1 MQTGDPESPLGA
13 PPPPA
18 SAPPTVPIGTEK
30 TQLTNV
36 VGQNQTYAAATTATI
51 AYKQTPE
58 QQKQREAR
66 SQALPGIMAA
76 IQAVPGN
83 RTDRWVQAIFA
94 TKDYPSTAATSLK
107 FSALNATRNIVNP
120 FNHAL
125 EVTLSHQSSSRA
137 SVKDKGDLVAC
148 VRSLLSPDTP
158 ICFDTD
164 VPFPEGFEAF
174 TPQIIGL
181 QHSSNLRAGAIHHR
195 ITVGFVSVEARDA
208 ALATPPTLTWH
219 SAKARFAKAH
229 HFHRNMVEL
238 RINVGVSG
246 VPPKD
251 AIVSAFQSLVE
262 DLSSKGQILPSRMDL
277 RTRGI
282 NVTAIRHDYEKE
294 VACSRCHFVG
304 HVENC
309 PVVQE
314 RRRKEVEEL
323 VRKGVTKGAGM
334 GTGGRRVE
342 ADAQINHN
350 TINNN
355 NNPIIIEN
363 NNKNNDKNN
372 NNNIPETVGAR
383 TLESQNRFAG
393 LEVEDGQEE
402 EDAGQGQGKEGEE
415 DAGTK
420 ADDEDSGMDSE
431 ASAGVDVIKIEDED
445 EDEEDVEDHRESE
458 NDGIDEDEVMKEGT
472 GEGEEEVL
480 TEVEEET
487 ATAVEEGTATEVEE
501 EAEQEQEME
510 QDRINDDAA
519 TTTTTVSRESTPREP
534 TLPPLSPTTLAKSLR
549 EAEEW
554 DRVQAEHD
562 ARARAEEARVNAQLD
577 AEEPLVR
584 HNFATWDEE
593 DGELRL
599 INIRGTAAKAKKMK
613 MKRSQT
619 VADLSDPSDEP
630 ADAKR
635 VVIQAKNRVG
645 KSGGTEGR
653 RVTRSMSAAAAVQ
666 VGVTKVD
673 GGKGKGVGEEK
684 RWSDHEPEDNVLPDL
699 PLFEDDITAKG
710 ASPSTTQ

>member
-1 MQTGDPESPLGA
+1 M
-13 PPPPA
+13 
-18 SAPPTVPIGTEK
+18 PID
-30 TQLTNV
+30 
-36 VGQNQTYAAATTATI
+36 
-51 AYKQTPE
+51 YK
-58 QQKQREAR
+58 KEA
-66 SQALPGIMAA
+66 
-76 IQAVPGN
+76 
-83 RTDRWVQAIFA
+83 
-94 TKDYPSTAATSLK
+94 
-107 FSALNATRNIVNP
+107 
-120 FNHAL
+120 
-125 EVTLSHQSSSRA
+125 
-137 SVKDKGDLVAC
+137 AC
-148 VRSLLSPDTP
+148 V
-158 ICFDTD
+158 
-164 VPFPEGFEAF
+164 
-174 TPQIIGL
+174 
-181 QHSSNLRAGAIHHR
+181 
-195 ITVGFVSVEARDA
+195 
-208 ALATPPTLTWH
+208 
-219 SAKARFAKAH
+219 
-229 HFHRNMVEL
+229 
-238 RINVGVSG
+238 
-246 VPPKD
+246 
-251 AIVSAFQSLVE
+251 
-262 DLSSKGQILPSRMDL
+262 
-277 RTRGI
+277 
-282 NVTAIRHDYEKE
+282 
-294 VACSRCHFVG
+294 RCHFVG
-304 HVENC
+304 HVEKC

-314 RRRKEVEEL
+314 RKRKEVEEL
-323 VRKGVTKGAGM
+323 VRERVREGAGM
-334 GTGGRRVE
+334 GAEEGQTE
-342 ADAQINHN
+342 ADEQ
-350 TINNN
+350 
-355 NNPIIIEN
+355 
-363 NNKNNDKNN
+363 
-372 NNNIPETVGAR
+372 NNNITTTTNNTIIISNTNNISEAVAPGRSLGTN
-383 TLESQNRFAG
+383 TLESRNRFAG
-393 LEVEDGQEE
+393 LEVEDGQED
-402 EDAGQGQGKEGEE
+402 EDAGQENEDVGQEEEGEE
-415 DAGTK
+415 DAGGK

-431 ASAGVDVIKIEDED
+431 ASAGVNVIKI

-549 EAEEW
+549 EAKEW

-562 ARARAEEARVNAQLD
+562 ARVRAEEEARVNAQLD

-593 DGELRL
+593 DGELRF

-684 RWSDHEPEDNVLPDL
+684 RWSDHEPEDDVLPDL